1 MLIMVLN
8 FETGLANLRLLA
20 YHALVLGIIQNIP
33 LATNTLEL
41 TVILL
46 LHFIK
51 FFINQSV

>member
-1 MLIMVLN
+1 MVLN

-46 LHFIK
+46 LHFIE

>member
-8 FETGLANLRLLA
+8 FETGLANLRLLT

-46 LHFIK
+46 LHFIE